1 MILLPYSNTLLGG
14 KRMEANDKK
23 YRKTPPYMT
32 KTGVQIGLLYQEPF
46 ETRASK
52 DADVLQQVVLNKR
65 LYKPKSFITI
75 DWLIVAISV
84 VGLLAIAIGG
94 FYGWI

>member
-1 MILLPYSNTLLGG
+1 M
-14 KRMEANDKK
+14 KQH

-32 KTGVQIGLLYQEPF
+32 KTGIQIGLLYQEPF

-52 DADVLQQVVLNKR
+52 DADALQQVVLEKR
-65 LYKPKSFITI
+65 LYKLKKHITV

-84 VGLLAIAIGG
+84 VGLASIILGG
-94 FYGWI
+94 IYGLL

>member
-1 MILLPYSNTLLGG
+1 MVIFFHSNTFLGG
-14 KRMEANDKK
+14 KRMEANEKK

-52 DADVLQQVVLNKR
+52 DADVFQQVVLNKR

-84 VGLLAIAIGG
+84 VGLLTIAIGG
-94 FYGWI
+94 FYGWV

>member
-1 MILLPYSNTLLGG
+1 
-14 KRMEANDKK
+14 MEANDKK

-46 ETRASK
+46 ETSASK

-65 LYKPKSFITI
+65 LYKQKSFITI

-94 FYGWI
+94 FYGWV

>member
-1 MILLPYSNTLLGG
+1 
-14 KRMEANDKK
+14 MEANGKK

-52 DADVLQQVVLNKR
+52 DVDVFQQVVLNKR

-84 VGLLAIAIGG
+84 VGLLVIAIGG
-94 FYGWI
+94 FYGWV

>member
-1 MILLPYSNTLLGG
+1 MKTNE
-14 KRMEANDKK
+14 KR

-52 DADVLQQVVLNKR
+52 DADALQQVLLEKR
-65 LYKPKSFITI
+65 LYKLKSHITV
-75 DWLIVAISV
+75 DWMIVAISV
-84 VGLLAIAIGG
+84 VGIIVIVIGG
-94 FYGWI
+94 FYGWV

>member
-1 MILLPYSNTLLGG
+1 
-14 KRMEANDKK
+14 MEVNDKK

-52 DADVLQQVVLNKR
+52 DADAFQRVVLEKK
-65 LYKPKSFITI
+65 LYKQKSFITV
-75 DWLIVAISV
+75 DFLIVAISV
-84 VGLLAIAIGG
+84 VGLIVIVFRGM
-94 FYGWI
+94 YGLL

>member
-1 MILLPYSNTLLGG
+1 
-14 KRMEANDKK
+14 MEANDKK

-52 DADVLQQVVLNKR
+52 DADALQQVLLEKR
-65 LYKPKSFITI
+65 LYKQKSFITI
-75 DWLIVAISV
+75 DWIIVAISV
-84 VGLLAIAIGG
+84 AGLFAIIFGGLYGLL
-94 FYGWI
+94 

>member
-1 MILLPYSNTLLGG
+1 MVIFFHSNTFLGG

-52 DADVLQQVVLNKR
+52 DADVLQQVVLKKR

-94 FYGWI
+94 FYGWV

>member
-1 MILLPYSNTLLGG
+1 
-14 KRMEANDKK
+14 MEANGKN

-52 DADVLQQVVLNKR
+52 DADVLQQVVLNKK

-94 FYGWI
+94 FYGWV

>member
-84 VGLLAIAIGG
+84 VGLLTIAIGG
-94 FYGWI
+94 FYGWV

>member
-1 MILLPYSNTLLGG
+1 MVIFFHSNTFLGG
-14 KRMEANDKK
+14 KRMEANGKK

-52 DADVLQQVVLNKR
+52 DADVFQQVVLNKR

-94 FYGWI
+94 FYGWV

>member
-1 MILLPYSNTLLGG
+1 
-14 KRMEANDKK
+14 MEANDKK

-65 LYKPKSFITI
+65 LYKQKSFITV

-94 FYGWI
+94 FYGWV

>member
-1 MILLPYSNTLLGG
+1 
-14 KRMEANDKK
+14 MEANDKK

-52 DADVLQQVVLNKR
+52 DADALQQALLEKR
-65 LYKPKSFITI
+65 LYKPKSYITV

-84 VGLLAIAIGG
+84 VGLFAIMFGG
-94 FYGWI
+94 LYGFL

>member
-1 MILLPYSNTLLGG
+1 MKTD
-14 KRMEANDKK
+14 DKK

-32 KTGVQIGLLYQEPF
+32 KTGIQIGLLYQEPF

-52 DADVLQQVVLNKR
+52 DADAFQQVMLEKR
-65 LYKPKSFITI
+65 LYKPKSHITV

-84 VGLLAIAIGG
+84 VGLLAIVFGG
-94 FYGWI
+94 IYGYL

>member
-1 MILLPYSNTLLGG
+1 
-14 KRMEANDKK
+14 MEANDKK

-65 LYKPKSFITI
+65 LYKQKSFITI

-84 VGLLAIAIGG
+84 VSLLAIAIGG
-94 FYGWI
+94 FYGWL

>member
-1 MILLPYSNTLLGG
+1 
-14 KRMEANDKK
+14 MEANDKK

-52 DADVLQQVVLNKR
+52 DADALQQALLEKR
-65 LYKPKSFITI
+65 LYKPKNYITV

-84 VGLLAIAIGG
+84 VGLFAIMFGG
-94 FYGWI
+94 LYGFL

>member
-1 MILLPYSNTLLGG
+1 
-14 KRMEANDKK
+14 MEANEKK

-52 DADVLQQVVLNKR
+52 DADVFQQVVLNKR

-84 VGLLAIAIGG
+84 VGLLTIAIGG
-94 FYGWI
+94 FYGWV

>member
-1 MILLPYSNTLLGG
+1 MKTNE
-14 KRMEANDKK
+14 KR

-32 KTGVQIGLLYQEPF
+32 KTGIQIGLLYQEPF

-52 DADVLQQVVLNKR
+52 DADALQQVLLEKR
-65 LYKPKSFITI
+65 LYKQKSFITI

-84 VGLLAIAIGG
+84 IGLLAIIFGG
-94 FYGWI
+94 LYGLL

>member
-1 MILLPYSNTLLGG
+1 
-14 KRMEANDKK
+14 MEANDKK

-52 DADVLQQVVLNKR
+52 DADVFQQVVLNKR
-65 LYKPKSFITI
+65 LYKPKSLITI

-94 FYGWI
+94 FYGWV

>member
-1 MILLPYSNTLLGG
+1 METNE
-14 KRMEANDKK
+14 KR

-32 KTGVQIGLLYQEPF
+32 KAGVQIGLLYQEPF

-52 DADVLQQVVLNKR
+52 DADALQQVLLEKR
-65 LYKPKSFITI
+65 LYKPKNFITV

-84 VGLLAIAIGG
+84 AGLFAIVFGG
-94 FYGWI
+94 LYGFL

>member
-1 MILLPYSNTLLGG
+1 MVIFFHSNTFLGG

-52 DADVLQQVVLNKR
+52 DADVFQQVVLNKK

-94 FYGWI
+94 FYGWV